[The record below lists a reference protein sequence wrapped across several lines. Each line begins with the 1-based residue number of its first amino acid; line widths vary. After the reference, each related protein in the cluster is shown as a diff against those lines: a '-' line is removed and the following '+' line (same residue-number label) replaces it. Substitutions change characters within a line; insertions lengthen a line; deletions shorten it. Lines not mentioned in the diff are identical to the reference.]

1 MCRNVI
7 CLLSLSLPANTNKH
21 TFRQSQHATQ
31 PPIGYVPGNSKDS
44 NQLQLISR
52 SLLGPPTNE
61 SGSVVNGSLKAS
73 QWTATSAAPVQ

>member
-21 TFRQSQHATQ
+21 TFRPSQHATQ

-44 NQLQLISR
+44 NQLQLIV
-52 SLLGPPTNE
+52 E

-73 QWTATSAAPVQ
+73 QRTATSAAPFQ